1 MSNERNERVRSK
13 AKSIDE
19 CSTLLEIEASKE
31 IIDKAF
37 DEVYDEI
44 VKVANIPGFRVGKA
58 PKNMVKI
65 SYAKAAKEEVLKRLV
80 PEGYKKALLEH
91 GITPVGMPEISDLVF
106 EEDKPLT
113 FKARVEV
120 RPKFKLKNYKGL
132 SLSKKKAAVTD
143 EDINN
148 ALKSLQ
154 DMHAKYISPEDRPVK
169 MGDYVVSDLECTV
182 DGKPIHKKRENLWLV
197 MEKESFIPGLAD
209 KMTGLKKG
217 ESVDIDA
224 KLPDKYPDPKFAG
237 KEAKYHVL
245 AKEIKERKLPDID
258 DELAKDLGKAS
269 LEELKAEISKEL
281 QARAISMSDIDV
293 ENQMLGKI
301 IDDNVFSVPAS
312 FVARQLNHMVE
323 DAKRKL
329 LERGFGKEDLDK
341 KDQEFKDKYKDDA
354 EKQIRL
360 LFILDEI
367 AGKEKIEVSDEDIKE
382 AYKTMAAQSGK
393 TEDVVKAYY
402 EKDNLIDSL
411 RDKLREVKTIKYLL
425 DNSKIIEK

>member
-1 MSNERNERVRSK
+1 MKSKVRP
-13 AKSIDE
+13 IDA

-31 IIDKAF
+31 VIEKAF

-91 GITPVGMPEISDLVF
+91 GITPVGMPEISDLIF
-106 EEDKPLT
+106 EDDKPLT

-132 SLSKKKAAVTD
+132 SLEKKRPVVTD
-143 EDINN
+143 DDINN
-148 ALKSLQ
+148 TLKSLQ
-154 DMHAKYISPEDRPVK
+154 DINAKYVTPDDRPVQ
-169 MGDYVVSDLECTV
+169 MGDYVVSDLECAV
-182 DGKPIHKKRENLWLV
+182 DGKAIHKKRESLWLV

-209 KMTGLKKG
+209 KMAGLKKG

-224 KLPDKYPDPKFAG
+224 KLPEKYPDPKLAG
-237 KEAKYHVL
+237 KDAKYHILV
-245 AKEIKERKLPDID
+245 KEIKERKLPAID
-258 DELAKDLGKAS
+258 DELAKDLNKGS
-269 LEELKAEISKEL
+269 LEELKSDIRKEL
-281 QARAISMSDIDV
+281 EARAVSMSDMEV
-293 ENQMLGKI
+293 ENQLLGKI
-301 IDDNVFSVPAS
+301 IDDNVFPVPAS
-312 FVARQLNHMVE
+312 FVARQLNHMVD

-329 LERGFGKEDLDK
+329 MERGFGKDDLDK
-341 KDQEFKDKYKDDA
+341 KDKEFRDKYKDDA

-367 AGKEKIEVSDEDIKE
+367 AGRESIEVKDEDLDD
-382 AYKTMAAQSGK
+382 AYRSMASQSGK
-393 TEDVVKAYY
+393 TEEAVRAYY
-402 EKDNLIDSL
+402 KKEDLTDNL
-411 RDKLREVKTIKYLL
+411 RDKLREVKTIKFLL
-425 DNSKIIEK
+425 DNSKITEK